1 MLRLCNFSATD
12 TVVTEPTYSPLLQ
25 NADLAWTDSGLPTS
39 ATYQDVY
46 FSQDGGLAER
56 EHVFLNGSKL
66 AERWS
71 AALSSP
77 QSFTIAELGFGCGL
91 NFLLCWRLWAQTNN
105 DNLSLHYIAY
115 EKHPL
120 SKDSLQ
126 KILQKWPELGSYA
139 MQLLAVY
146 PDHSAGVH
154 RLRLARG
161 VILDLHYGDATEQL
175 QLRHSSQGNG
185 IQCWFMDGF
194 APDRNPLL
202 WSEELTQL
210 MALHSADGAT
220 LSSYSVAGSVR
231 RNLRQA
237 GFLPSKIPGYGRKRE
252 MLTAALSPRCNSP
265 TMSDVVATH
274 NRSTTV
280 PWFLFDEHS
289 FNGRTAVVIGA
300 GLAGCATAYSLAE
313 RGWSVTVIEAGRESA
328 RGASGNPQAVLQCRL
343 ASNALPTTQFFLQ
356 AFLYASRQFADFTR
370 QGKLAWHNCGVL
382 RIHDEGSN
390 LVFDTASDSQQFY
403 SNKVLRY
410 CNKDEASSIAAVAL
424 TSGGFFL
431 PHGGWL
437 DPRQLCQAY
446 LNHANIKTLY
456 AQEVTALHR
465 DEQRW
470 LLKTASGSSISA
482 DAVVIANGMGALGL
496 NQAQDYPLIPIRGQL
511 SGLAASSETRKL
523 RSVVAGARYICPD
536 YHDIHSIGASYQAQD
551 QDCELRERDD
561 RENLAGVMKA
571 LAEPL
576 AVENVIKQ
584 SRASIRCNSRDQ
596 IPLIGPIPDHDAFQR
611 QYAGLAS
618 NANATMTARGVYW
631 PGLYLNVAHGS
642 YGLATCPLA
651 AEILASLIC
660 GESLPVD
667 TAVLNSLNPARFI
680 IRDLKKQVS

>member
-1 MLRLCNFSATD
+1 M
-12 TVVTEPTYSPLLQ
+12 TEPTNSPLLQ
-25 NADLAWTDSGLPTS
+25 NADLAWTDSGLPS
-39 ATYQDVY
+39 SVTYQDVY

-56 EHVFLNGSKL
+56 EHVFLNGNKL

-71 AALSSP
+71 AAVP
-77 QSFTIAELGFGCGL
+77 FPRCFTIAELGFGCGL
-91 NFLLCWRLWAQTNN
+91 NFLLCWRLWAQINN
-105 DNLSLHYIAY
+105 ANLSLHYIAY

-120 SKDSLQ
+120 SKASLQ
-126 KILQKWPELGSYA
+126 RILQKWPELGSYA
-139 MQLLAVY
+139 THLLAEY

-154 RLRLARG
+154 RLRLTRG
-161 VILDLHYGDATEQL
+161 VTLDLHYGDATEQL
-175 QLRHSSQGNG
+175 QLRHSSSSNG
-185 IQCWFMDGF
+185 IHCWFMDGF

-220 LSSYSVAGSVR
+220 LSSYSVAGFVR
-231 RNLRQA
+231 RNLQQA
-237 GFLPSKIPGYGRKRE
+237 GFLPIKVPGYGRKRE
-252 MLTAALSPRCNSP
+252 MLTASLSPRCNSP
-265 TMSDVVATH
+265 AMSDVIAK
-274 NRSTTV
+274 NMRSTTA
-280 PWFLFDEHS
+280 PWFVFDEHS
-289 FNGRTAVVIGA
+289 YQGNTAVVIGA
-300 GLAGCATAYSLAE
+300 GLAGCATARSLAE
-313 RGWSVTVIEAGRESA
+313 RGWSITVIEAGPGSA
-328 RGASGNPQAVLQCRL
+328 CGASGNPQAVLQCRL

-356 AFLYASRQFADFTR
+356 AYLYASRQFADYTR
-370 QGKLAWHNCGVL
+370 QGKLDWHNCGVL
-382 RIHDEGSN
+382 RIHNEGSN
-390 LVFDTASDSQQFY
+390 LVFDSAVDAERFY
-403 SNKVLRY
+403 SNEVLRF
-410 CNKDEASSIAAVAL
+410 CSKDEASAIAAVGL

-437 DPRQLCQAY
+437 DPRQLCQTY
-446 LNHANIKTLY
+446 LTHANIKTLY
-456 AQEVTALHR
+456 SQEVTALHR
-465 DEQRW
+465 DDERW

-496 NQAQDYPLIPIRGQL
+496 SQSQDYPLIPIRGQL

-551 QDCELRERDD
+551 QDCELREHDD
-561 RENLAGVMKA
+561 RGNLTGLLKA

-576 AVENVIKQ
+576 VNENTLPQ

-596 IPLIGPIPDHDAFQR
+596 IPLIGPLPDRDAFAR
-611 QYAGLAS
+611 QYAELAS
-618 NANATMTARGVYW
+618 NANATLTAPGVYW
-631 PGLYLNVAHGS
+631 PGLFLNVAHGS

-680 IRDLKKQVS
+680 IRELKRQGD